1 VQQHALRLAFSF
13 GADVVTESTHKR
25 KRGVDIR
32 VVHGPAV
39 MTEADVRA
47 VEDLLVRLAVR
58 RFVRE
63 HPEWFGSDGSR
74 GDNREEMSGPPG
86 AAAAVPSAP
95 LERPG
100 GPAEMEL
107 EHDRTRSEGT
117 H

>member
-1 VQQHALRLAFSF
+1 
-13 GADVVTESTHKR
+13 VT
-25 KRGVDIR
+25 IR
-32 VVHGPAV
+32 VEHGSAV
-39 MTEADVRA
+39 MSEADVRA

-63 HPEWFGSDGSR
+63 HPEWFGGDGSR
-74 GDNREEMSGPPG
+74 GDNRDMSGPPG

-107 EHDRTRSEGT
+107 EHDCTGPEGRR
-117 H
+117 